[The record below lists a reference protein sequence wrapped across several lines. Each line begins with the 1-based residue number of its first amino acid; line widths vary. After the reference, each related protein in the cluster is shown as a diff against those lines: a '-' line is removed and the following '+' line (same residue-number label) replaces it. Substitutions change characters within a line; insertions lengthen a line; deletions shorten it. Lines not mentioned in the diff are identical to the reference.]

1 MGAASIAVTGRLVVR
16 NTLLNLMGQVV
27 PLALA
32 VLFIPYTIHRLGSE
46 QYGIWSLASIVLGY
60 FAFLDLGFGRTATK
74 FVAEALGRGDTSR
87 IREIVWTSV
96 LLTSLSGLLATTVG
110 IVSTPLFVERI
121 LHIPTRLIREA
132 EWVFYITSV
141 SLLVEFVSSGL
152 SGVLEAYQRF
162 DVINA
167 VKVPSKI
174 LTSAIPVLVLVR
186 GGGLTTIVAMLVLKN
201 AVVALIFLSRC
212 IKCLPPAGLRLPI
225 NVSLTRS
232 LFNFGGWLAL
242 HNAAGAVLLYL
253 DRFFVGVLLTLSAVT
268 YYSAPYDLVTRALI
282 IPASAIVVLFPAF
295 SYLDAADPERLR
307 TYFARALKFLIVTM
321 GILTGVFVVFS
332 KEIMFLWLG
341 QEFVRS
347 APALRTLAVGV
358 FLTAGAWLTGT
369 LLQGV
374 GASRAVAI
382 VHVIQVPLY
391 VPLSWFLVKALGI
404 DGAALSWTIRALVSF
419 VLLLMI
425 CWRRRL
431 FHPADLVRDG
441 SLKLAA
447 VVWLISAGAATARSL
462 VSLFPLPVL
471 PLALLAFVALAL
483 VGVWRW
489 ALSDGDRLFFES
501 LAVRTHGAFIL
512 LRRREK
518 YAP

>member
-1 MGAASIAVTGRLVVR
+1 M
-16 NTLLNLMGQVV
+16 LNMLGQVI
-27 PLALA
+27 PMALG
-32 VLFIPYTIHRLGSE
+32 VFLIPYTIHRLGSE

-96 LLTSLSGLLATTVG
+96 ILTSLSGLLATVAVM
-110 IVSTPLFVERI
+110 VSTPVLVGRI
-121 LHIPTRLIREA
+121 FHIPTHLVREA
-132 EWVFYITSV
+132 EWVFYVTSV

-167 VKVPSKI
+167 LKVPSKV
-174 LTSAIPVLVLVR
+174 LTSVIPVLVLFR

-201 AVVALIFLSRC
+201 ALVALILLSRC
-212 IKCLPPAGLRLPI
+212 TKCLPPAGRRLPI
-225 NVSLTRS
+225 DISLTRS

-242 HNAAGAVLLYL
+242 HNVAVAVLLYL
-253 DRFFVGVLLTLSAVT
+253 DRFLVGVLLTLSAVT
-268 YYSAPYDLVTRALI
+268 YYAAPYDLVTRALI
-282 IPASAIVVLFPAF
+282 VPASAVVVLFPAF
-295 SYLDAADPERLR
+295 SYLDVADQERLR
-307 TYFARALKFLIVTM
+307 TYFARALKFLILTM
-321 GILTGVFVVFS
+321 GILTGVVVVFS

-391 VPLSWFLVKALGI
+391 IPLSWFLVKALGI

-419 VLLLMI
+419 VLLLII
-425 CWRRRL
+425 CRRRRL
-431 FHPADLVRDG
+431 FHPADLVQDG
-441 SLKLAA
+441 SLRLTA
-447 VVWLISAGAATARSL
+447 VIWLISAGAAAARSL
-462 VSLFPLPVL
+462 VPLFPLPAL
-471 PLALLAFVALAL
+471 PLALFAFVALAL
-483 VGVWRW
+483 FGAWRW
-489 ALSDGDRLFFES
+489 ALSDEDRLFFES
-501 LAVRTHGAFIL
+501 LAVRTPGASIL